1 MWNNLCS
8 RIKFA
13 NRLHVQF
20 FVLSS
25 VIEHHNFRRTVGS
38 PISVL
43 CCHLSFT
50 HWSKVTPVVYI
61 QGSCHWFCLYLYQ
74 RIRWDSVSRNNQK
87 SLQLSM
93 LQDICDHVTVAREMI
108 ALGNYDAAKTYY
120 EITLQTIV
128 DLIVTILDPVRR
140 NNWQQV
146 RTHIY
151 TFVRRKITETAAKL

>member
-1 MWNNLCS
+1 
-8 RIKFA
+8 
-13 NRLHVQF
+13 
-20 FVLSS
+20 
-25 VIEHHNFRRTVGS
+25 
-38 PISVL
+38 
-43 CCHLSFT
+43 
-50 HWSKVTPVVYI
+50 
-61 QGSCHWFCLYLYQ
+61 
-74 RIRWDSVSRNNQK
+74 
-87 SLQLSM
+87 M